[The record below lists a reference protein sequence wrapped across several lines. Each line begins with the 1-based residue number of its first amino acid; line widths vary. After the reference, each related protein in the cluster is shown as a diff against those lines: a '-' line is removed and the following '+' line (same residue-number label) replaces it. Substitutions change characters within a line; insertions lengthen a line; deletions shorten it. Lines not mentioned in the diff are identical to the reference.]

1 MNRPV
6 AVTEIHVL
14 AFAGSHCSA
23 FAASDH
29 SPHKLTS
36 EESSCPTE
44 LYRARKLLFAVIAFD
59 KTDWFR
65 HRQALSIDTSHLWL
79 SYSDVFGGEATA
91 YGGLRP
97 ILRQQASDRPCRR
110 HSVTARSRIIRRSP
124 LLLLTGPG
132 PRPLQFQRR
141 GANGLRSL
149 ASQSAGS
156 IASPSRGEITK
167 PRECDRAAE
176 AAGASPSVGGCRAGG
191 EEPSPPQR
199 SRRGC

>member
-65 HRQALSIDTSHLWL
+65 HRQALSIDMSHLRL
-79 SYSDVFGGEATA
+79 SYSDVLGGEAAA
-91 YGGLRP
+91 YVGQRP

-110 HSVTARSRIIRRSP
+110 HSVADAAASSECRSHLLPRRRADLGDDMTRVVVATLLVARLLGKARDQTRLIRF
-124 LLLLTGPG
+124 LLKFERHVTGVNDQAVNFDHPG
-132 PRPLQFQRR
+132 
-141 GANGLRSL
+141 
-149 ASQSAGS
+149 
-156 IASPSRGEITK
+156 
-167 PRECDRAAE
+167 
-176 AAGASPSVGGCRAGG
+176 
-191 EEPSPPQR
+191 
-199 SRRGC
+199 